1 MYAGEDRAAHDTVPD
16 IEFLDLRDRRDGGDV
31 PVGQAVAGVDGEA
44 ERPRMSRGG
53 AKLIQGRRIVGPVV
67 GVATGVEFHRGDP
80 ERRGLV
86 EHPVVR
92 VEEETD
98 PGAGVHEPCNGV
110 AQGGAVRGEIQSPF
124 GGHLL
129 PAFRYQRG
137 LKRPDGHD
145 GVEDVGSRRQ
155 FQVEHGPDGGPEGW
169 DIGVLDVAPILPQV
183 GGDPIRAAPFTEGR
197 RAHGVGFV
205 GAPRL
210 AQRRDVINVH
220 VQANGLH
227 WQGSTADICSRCA
240 HTDLKD
246 TLMRSGIVLLVGLA
260 GACGGAQA
268 SGPPGVPAPAPTAA
282 AAVTDFMQAVA
293 DSNLTAMAD
302 LWGTERGS
310 ALQTGQPRDYQRRV
324 IIMQSYLR
332 GGTGR
337 IVSEVDTPEGRKLIT
352 LELSRG
358 RGCTKLVP
366 FTVIRQGKRWLISAI
381 ELDAA
386 GVPGKPCGVVPTKP

>member
-1 MYAGEDRAAHDTVPD
+1 
-16 IEFLDLRDRRDGGDV
+16 
-31 PVGQAVAGVDGEA
+31 
-44 ERPRMSRGG
+44 
-53 AKLIQGRRIVGPVV
+53 
-67 GVATGVEFHRGDP
+67 
-80 ERRGLV
+80 
-86 EHPVVR
+86 
-92 VEEETD
+92 
-98 PGAGVHEPCNGV
+98 
-110 AQGGAVRGEIQSPF
+110 
-124 GGHLL
+124 
-129 PAFRYQRG
+129 
-137 LKRPDGHD
+137 
-145 GVEDVGSRRQ
+145 
-155 FQVEHGPDGGPEGW
+155 
-169 DIGVLDVAPILPQV
+169 
-183 GGDPIRAAPFTEGR
+183 
-197 RAHGVGFV
+197 
-205 GAPRL
+205 
-210 AQRRDVINVH
+210 
-220 VQANGLH
+220 
-227 WQGSTADICSRCA
+227 
-240 HTDLKD
+240 
-246 TLMRSGIVLLVGLA
+246 MRSGIVLLVGLA